1 MRFLSFGYVATI
13 ARMIQLSFHRF
24 VNRRRSRADDDT
36 FPTLYRANTPEA
48 LQELSRAV
56 GFVVERIHLVDGR
69 PEYLRLS
76 APTYLIGWLIE
87 RMLTGVPPGL
97 ARFRAGII
105 GVLRKAPRG
114 IH

>member
-1 MRFLSFGYVATI
+1 
-13 ARMIQLSFHRF
+13 MIQLSFHRF

-87 RMLTGVPPGL
+87 RMLTGVPPGSRDSVL
-97 ARFRAGII
+97 ASSACSAKRRAASIDTDEDFG
-105 GVLRKAPRG
+105 
-114 IH
+114 